1 MAVTLEEMKNYL
13 RVDYDEDDALIE
25 SIIGAS
31 ERLCMDVARMDSLEE
46 FSAVENAKVSVL
58 YAAAYLYEH
67 REEADHRALTLTLRA
82 LLFGEAEVPFCSSTF
97 TDSARIIFPSTRCE
111 ARNPTCP
118 LAANS
123 SFRRLKERPCLSAIQ

>member
-46 FSAVENAKVSVL
+46 FSAVENARIAVL
-58 YAAAYLYEH
+58 YEAAYLYEH

-82 LLFGEAEVPFCSSTF
+82 LLFGARKEAF
-97 TDSARIIFPSTRCE
+97 
-111 ARNPTCP
+111 
-118 LAANS
+118 
-123 SFRRLKERPCLSAIQ
+123 